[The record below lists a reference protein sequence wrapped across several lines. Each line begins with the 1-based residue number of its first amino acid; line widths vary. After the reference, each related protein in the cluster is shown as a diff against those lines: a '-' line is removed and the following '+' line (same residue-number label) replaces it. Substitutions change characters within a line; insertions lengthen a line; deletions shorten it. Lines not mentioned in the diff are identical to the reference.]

1 MLHRP
6 GWGEVSQSWVS
17 VKVARIYISVKHW
30 KINEPFCVWGL
41 NNEKHLKRCLLL
53 IFFFFSPTPRSK
65 IETPLFESKTGR
77 DKDHDPTAKS
87 KPNRCW
93 FDFHSDVFCKPW
105 PHVFFPESKTST
117 TGVTEGSK
125 YSPDVRWDGGRFG
138 VHLWWTAGLAG
149 VQCCLWP
156 PGDRWTLTP

>member
-6 GWGEVSQSWVS
+6 GWGEVAQSWVS
-17 VKVARIYISVKHW
+17 IKVARIYISVKHW

-41 NNEKHLKRCLLL
+41 NNEKHLKQCLLL
-53 IFFFFSPTPRSK
+53 IFSPLLPFK
-65 IETPLFESKTGR
+65 NLNAFILKAKTGR
-77 DKDHDPTAKS
+77 DKDRDPTAKL
-87 KPNRCW
+87 KPERCW
-93 FDFHSDVFCKPW
+93 FDFHSAVFCKPW

-125 YSPDVRWDGGRFG
+125 YSPDVRWVGGGRFG

-149 VQCCLWP
+149 V
-156 PGDRWTLTP
+156 